1 MIRFKLR
8 EKTVR
13 LIMVVKTK
21 HLMEE
26 VKARLLI
33 EEVRIFHLMA
43 IRGLFQIINQVLTLF
58 AVGLSGG
65 GMFTT
70 PLLNTQNHCEKPPII
85 FPFQIGHIEIRKVIK
100 FWGILRPF

>member
-8 EKTVR
+8 ERTVR
-13 LIMVVKTK
+13 LIMVVKAK

-58 AVGLSGG
+58 VVGLKIYVNP
-65 GMFTT
+65 M
-70 PLLNTQNHCEKPPII
+70 
-85 FPFQIGHIEIRKVIK
+85 
-100 FWGILRPF
+100 